1 MTLTEIALAFVYHQ
15 WFVTSTIVGATSL
28 DQLKENI
35 QAYSIKLSRELLDE
49 IEIIHLTYMN
59 PAP

>member
-1 MTLTEIALAFVYHQ
+1 MALAFAYHQ
-15 WFVTSTIVGATSL
+15 WFVTSTIIGATSL

-35 QAYSIKLSRELLDE
+35 EAYDINLSKELLDE
-49 IEIIHLTYMN
+49 IEVIHLSHMN

>member
-1 MTLTEIALAFVYHQ
+1 MTLTEMALAFAYHQ
-15 WFVTSTIVGATSL
+15 WFVTSTIIGATSL

-35 QAYSIKLSRELLDE
+35 KAYKIILSKELLDE
-49 IEIIHLTYMN
+49 IEIIHLTHMN

>member
-1 MTLTEIALAFVYHQ
+1 MTLTEMALAFVYHQ
-15 WFVTSTIVGATSL
+15 WFVTSTIIGATSV

-35 QAYSIKLSRELLDE
+35 EAFKRRLPQELLDD
-49 IEIIHLTYMN
+49 IERIHLTHMN